1 MTDTTTAPVWL
12 GVFLFRLPNAARRAE
27 AQAWIEA
34 HPVDVGHFKA
44 CFPEAESLTVLDAPD
59 AGPGRFPA

>member
-44 CFPEAESLTVLDAPD
+44 RFPEAESLTVLDAPG
-59 AGPGRFPA
+59 AGASPE